1 MSEKR
6 ELSADMQ
13 TLLKQLV
20 VNGDIRM
27 AGTVLYAYC
36 RRAYQVNDETAARWM
51 VAYFHR
57 EFPREMERHASKLSG
72 L

>member
-1 MSEKR
+1 MAVKKSLPVAME
-6 ELSADMQ
+6 EL
-13 TLLKQLV
+13 LRQLV

-36 RRAYQVNDETAARWM
+36 RRKYQANDETAARWM
-51 VAYFHR
+51 VAYFRR
-57 EFPREMERHASKLSG
+57 EFPQEMERHASKLSG